1 MICFL
6 SKSAEYKISTQFF
19 WTEQPLLNEVLFNQT
34 FNTNNEK
41 GPVSL
46 QKNIEMF

>member
-1 MICFL
+1 MICIL